1 MTLYSFT
8 INTIDNSDFIP
19 EKLLALKPKTHT
31 SGLLLPIEKKYIC
44 VWWKHYIEEM
54 AEETVNNM
62 QKQNMPKRSTMLK
75 SVKQDNNCQLNLA
88 FANAVH
94 DPSDKFYSD
103 DEDDNFHIY
112 SS

>member
-1 MTLYSFT
+1 
-8 INTIDNSDFIP
+8 
-19 EKLLALKPKTHT
+19 
-31 SGLLLPIEKKYIC
+31 
-44 VWWKHYIEEM
+44 M

-62 QKQNMPKRSTMLK
+62 QKQNMLKRSTVLK

-94 DPSDKFYSD
+94 ECMTLQTNSTVMMRMTIS
-103 DEDDNFHIY
+103 IY

>member
-1 MTLYSFT
+1 
-8 INTIDNSDFIP
+8 
-19 EKLLALKPKTHT
+19 
-31 SGLLLPIEKKYIC
+31 
-44 VWWKHYIEEM
+44 M

-62 QKQNMPKRSTMLK
+62 QKQNMPKRSTVLK

-94 DPSDKFYSD
+94 DPSDKFYGD
-103 DEDDNFHIY
+103 DEVTISIY